1 VAARID
7 VKRPAVVAAV
17 LVIAGATLIAVELAL
32 GARDYGE
39 VELDQACSA
48 PPPQLEPNGLDPTIQ
63 RVVLTALS
71 GAACE
76 LGTTRE
82 ELVLSLSP
90 RTGDRY
96 GSWSDE
102 ELERALRAGLV
113 QAVDDARARG
123 ELGPVEARVIRELAE
138 RAPVTLILEAAEQ
151 ADLLSVL
158 DLLDR

>member
-1 VAARID
+1 VDSPPD
-7 VKRPAVVAAV
+7 VRRPALIALLAV
-17 LVIAGATLIAVELAL
+17 AGATLIAVELAL
-32 GARDYGE
+32 GARDYGR
-39 VELDQACSA
+39 VELTQACSA
-48 PPPQLEPNGLDPTIQ
+48 PPPQLEPDGLDRTIQ
-63 RVVLTALS
+63 RIALSALS

-113 QAVDDARARG
+113 RAVDDARARG
-123 ELGPVEARVIRELAE
+123 ELGSVEARVLRELAE
-138 RAPVTLILEAAEQ
+138 RAPVALILEAAEH
-151 ADLLSVL
+151 ADILAALARL
-158 DLLDR
+158 RG